1 MSGMTTYFIR
11 RLMLVPLTF
20 LAITFMVYSVL
31 RVVPGGPIEQAQA
44 AMRMAA
50 MEEGGAG
57 GGTITGE
64 ADLQIDEE
72 AMDELKRYYALD
84 RSIPVGYLQWLG
96 LWRREMHSRVPA
108 VPADEFREDLARLKT
123 TREAQH
129 EAETRLTAHLEERGL
144 VYHKDGFFE
153 PLEPAEMP
161 GDLRARADL
170 LRSRS
175 VEPHYPLQKLLADEG
190 MAFADGNYLRR
201 VDAGDDEFWVEA
213 HRLAKRLTGTRAQ
226 YDAIVEETGHDL
238 LADGRLI
245 QREFI
250 PLHRLKEAQ
259 IAVSEQLQG
268 QLAEQELIEFGGRI
282 YQPISWEDLKGRDER
297 LAKRAEA
304 LAEAGFARR
313 DRLLSLLAAHDLT
326 WQNERYYET
335 VGADL
340 RQSDPERYE
349 TLEAL
354 IDSHRLATTRLE
366 RIEREH
372 GYAINDQFIVFRIK
386 RALSGIL
393 QLDFGR
399 SYTYGEPV
407 LSLVAS
413 RFEVSLWFGLTGF
426 FLTYLICI
434 PLGIIKA
441 IKHRTT
447 VDTATSIA
455 VFLGYA
461 MPGFVVSLI
470 LLAGVA
476 VHVEW
481 LPLGGHKPE
490 GIEDM
495 GWLEAI
501 LGRARHMLIP
511 VIGYMVAGFAAMT
524 ILMKN
529 SLLDNLGSD
538 YVRTAFAKGLRERRV
553 VFVHALRN
561 SLIPIT
567 AGLGSALAL
576 LFAGSFLIET
586 TCNIDGM
593 GFLGYQ
599 AIVQRDYPI
608 TLGVLVFLVL
618 IQLFGNIIS
627 DLIWATIDPR
637 IRFGAA

>member
-1 MSGMTTYFIR
+1 MSGMTSYFIR

-20 LAITFMVYSVL
+20 LAITFMVYSIL
-31 RVVPGGPIEQAQA
+31 RIVPGGPIEQAQA

-50 MEEGGAG
+50 MGEGGAG
-57 GGTITGE
+57 GGTLTGE

-72 AMDELKRYYALD
+72 AMEELKRYYALD

-96 LWRREMHSRVPA
+96 LWQRELTSRVPA
-108 VPADEFREDLARLKT
+108 VPTDEFKEELASLEAALAVR
-123 TREAQH
+123 REA
-129 EAETRLTAHLEERGL
+129 EEELAAFLEKRGL
-144 VYHKDGFFE
+144 VHHQGRFYE
-153 PLEPAEMP
+153 PIEPSDMGEDLLSRAE
-161 GDLRARADL
+161 L

-175 VEPHYPLQKLLADEG
+175 IEPHLPVQELLSEYDKALV
-190 MAFADGNYLRR
+190 DGRYLRR
-201 VDAGDDEFWVEA
+201 AETDDEEFLEEA
-213 HRLAKRLTGTRAQ
+213 RRLAGRLEEANAAYETT
-226 YDAIVEETGHDL
+226 VEETGHDL
-238 LADGRLI
+238 LAAGRLI

-250 PLHRLKEAQ
+250 PLYRLKEAQ
-259 IAVSEQLQG
+259 LALSAKLQG
-268 QLAEQELIEFGGRI
+268 KLAGHDLVEFGGRI
-282 YQPISWEDLKGRDER
+282 YEPISVEDLRARDED
-297 LAKRAEA
+297 LVARAEA
-304 LAEAGFARR
+304 YVDAGFARR
-313 DRLLSLLAAHDLT
+313 DRLLDLLARHELT
-326 WQNERYYET
+326 WQDGQYYER
-335 VGADL
+335 VDEVA
-340 RQSDPERYE
+340 RQSNAELYE
-349 TLEAL
+349 TLDRLIEA
-354 IDSHRLATTRLE
+354 HRLATSRLE
-366 RIEREH
+366 RIEREQ
-372 GYAINDQFIVFRIK
+372 GFAITDALIVFQVR
-386 RALSGIL
+386 RVLSGIL
-393 QLDFGR
+393 QFDFGR

-407 LSLVAS
+407 LELVAS
-413 RFEVSLWFGLTGF
+413 RFEISLWFGLTGF

-434 PLGIIKA
+434 PLGLLKA
-441 IKHRTT
+441 IKHRTA

-461 MPGFVVSLI
+461 MPGFIVSLI

-481 LPLGGHKPE
+481 LPLGGHRPE

-495 GWLEAI
+495 GWIEALI
-501 LGRARHMLIP
+501 GRARHMIIP
-511 VIGYMVAGFAAMT
+511 VIGYMVAGFASMT